1 MGHSALS
8 FLTNIVSLCDGS
20 HMVYAFCLS
29 NGSAVEMRM
38 LKWVS
43 VNAKEHK
50 MRNKFIFF

>member
-50 MRNKFIFF
+50 MRNRFIFF